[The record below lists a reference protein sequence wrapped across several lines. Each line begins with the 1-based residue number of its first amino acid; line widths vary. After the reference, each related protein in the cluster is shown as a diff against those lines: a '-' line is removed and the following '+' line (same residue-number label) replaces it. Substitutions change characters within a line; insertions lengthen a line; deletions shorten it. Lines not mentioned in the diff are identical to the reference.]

1 MKKILEMTRVLFVL
15 VNGDSLKERRN
26 SEECQ

>member
-1 MKKILEMTRVLFVL
+1 MEKILEITRVLFVL
-15 VNGDSLKERRN
+15 VNEDSLKERRN